1 MRLVLALL
9 TLWSGHA
16 RPPKSARDLIQ
27 AMHDRYAGKWYRTLS
42 FTQHNTA
49 THPDGTQEHST
60 WREYAALPGRL
71 RIDFLPADSGQGYI
85 FRSDSIYVFKHDSL
99 VSAAAFIHPLL
110 VLGFDV
116 YFAPVDSTVAKLAK
130 VPFDLSV
137 LHEDTWQGRPVWVVG
152 APNGDLHHS
161 QFWVDQERLV
171 FVRMLQPGQRDTAR
185 TSESVF
191 DAYQPLGGTW
201 VSPRVAFTLDGK
213 PVWLEEYVDLVANG
227 ALDDAVFDPAKF
239 GVARPRH

>member
-9 TLWSGHA
+9 TLLSL
-16 RPPKSARDLIQ
+16 RPQPPRSARELLQ

-60 WREYAALPGRL
+60 WREYATLPGRL

-99 VSAAAFIHPLL
+99 LSAGPFIHPLL

-116 YFAPVDSTVAKLAK
+116 YFNAVDSTAAKLAK

-137 LHEDTWQGRPVWVVG
+137 MREDTWQGRPVWVVG
-152 APNGDLHHS
+152 AAKGDLHHS

-171 FVRMLQPGQRDTAR
+171 FVRMLQPGQRDTAS
-185 TSESVF
+185 TSESIF
-191 DAYQPLGGTW
+191 DTYQPLAGTW
-201 VSPRVAFTLDGK
+201 VSPRVAFSLNGK
-213 PVWLEEYVDLVANG
+213 PVWLEEYVDLVANAPLDG
-227 ALDDAVFDPAKF
+227 AIFDPAKF
-239 GVARPRH
+239 AVARPRQ